1 MKMKSGEFIALSG
14 GTMALTALG
23 IDIMLPAFAAIRQDF
38 GLSASST
45 ATANI
50 VSYFFMG
57 LVAQIAFAILCNHYG
72 RLAILRIGFPLYIV
86 SGLATAFS
94 SQGSINMGEVTTG
107 PANSGLEPGAPT

>member
-1 MKMKSGEFIALSG
+1 MKMKSGEFIALSACI
-14 GTMALTALG
+14 MALTALG

-38 GLSASST
+38 GLPHDST

-57 LVAQIAFAILCNHYG
+57 QVAQIVFGILSDRYD
-72 RLAILRIGFPLYIV
+72 RLATFRIGVPLYII
-86 SGLATAFS
+86 SGFATAFS